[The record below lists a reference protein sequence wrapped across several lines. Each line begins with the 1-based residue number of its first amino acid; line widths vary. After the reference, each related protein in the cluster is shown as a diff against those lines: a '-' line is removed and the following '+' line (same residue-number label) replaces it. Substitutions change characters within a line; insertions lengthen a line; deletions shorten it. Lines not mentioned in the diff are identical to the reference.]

1 MDINLETASLLYN
14 KSKEDI
20 TLEERRI
27 ARGINFPSL
36 YTTSTLIK
44 TGEQ

>member
-27 ARGINFPSL
+27 AKIINFPFF
-36 YTTSTLIK
+36 YITSTLIK
-44 TGEQ
+44 KGEQ